1 MLKRML
7 IMLVVVGLVL
17 GGVFGFIAFKGRMVR
32 QFMAAQGMP
41 VQTVSTL
48 TASYQEWSPKLK
60 AVGSLRAVQ
69 GTEISAEVAGVVA
82 AIHFKQGDKVA
93 AGMALL
99 ELNADT
105 DKAKLKAL
113 QATAELAQITYRRDQ
128 AQFAAK
134 AISKQTLD
142 IDQANVDIALA
153 QVAEQQAL
161 LDKKQLRAP
170 FAGHLGLR
178 NVDVGQYLPA
188 GTAIATLQALDTMY
202 VDFWLPQQALP
213 KLQTGQAVQVSTDAY
228 PGQTFPATIAV
239 INPKVDASTRN
250 IQIRASLAN
259 PGQKLLP
266 GMYANVTVATGETER
281 LITLPRSAITFNPY
295 GATVY
300 RVEKDGVDAKGQAKL
315 IAKQSFIKTGASRGD
330 QIAILDGVKDG
341 DDIVTSGQIKLRN
354 GSPVAV
360 NNSVQPSNDVAP
372 QPVDE

>member
-1 MLKRML
+1 MIKRML
-7 IMLVVVGLVL
+7 IMLLVVGLVL
-17 GGVFGFIAFKGRMVR
+17 GGVFGFNAFKGKMIR
-32 QFMAAQGMP
+32 QYMASQGIP
-41 VQTVSTL
+41 VQTVSTQ
-48 TASYQEWSPKLK
+48 TASYQSWSPKLK
-60 AVGSLRAVQ
+60 AVGTLRAVQ
-69 GTEISAEVAGVVA
+69 GTEISAEVAGMVE

-105 DKAKLKAL
+105 DKAKLKAM

-161 LDKKQLRAP
+161 LNKKQLRAP
-170 FAGHLGLR
+170 FAGQLGLR

-188 GTAIATLQALDTMY
+188 GSAVATLQALDTLY
-202 VDFWLPQQALP
+202 VDFWLPQQALS
-213 KLQTGQAVQVSTDAY
+213 KLQVGQTVQVNTDAY
-228 PGQTFPATIAV
+228 PQSFTATIAV

-250 IQIRASLAN
+250 VQIRASLAN

-266 GMYANVTVATGETER
+266 GMFANVEVATGEAQQW
-281 LITLPRSAITFNPY
+281 LTLPRTAITFNPY
-295 GATVY
+295 GASVY
-300 RVEKDGVDAKGQAKL
+300 CVEKGELDDKGQAKL
-315 IAKQSFIKTGASRGD
+315 IAKQAFVKMGSSRGD
-330 QIAILDGVKDG
+330 QIAILEGIKDG
-341 DDIVTSGQIKLRN
+341 DVVVTSGQIKLRN
-354 GSPVAV
+354 GSPVII
-360 NNSVQPSNDVAP
+360 NNAVQPSNDAAP